1 MPEPADR
8 QEITHQGA
16 IMSNLTTQQL
26 AEILIGIAR
35 TQQAIIDAMENSKAG
50 FKSTHFRPML
60 ETASRI
66 RSNRAETLADFPS
79 RLLLQFLGRNGPEL
93 SQVVKDLETLLAQKS
108 TSTGDGAAPAP
119 AAAPAPDA
127 ASLDMTLLP

>member
-1 MPEPADR
+1 
-8 QEITHQGA
+8 
-16 IMSNLTTQQL
+16 MSNLTTEQL

-35 TQQAIIDAMENSKAG
+35 TQQAIVDAMENSKVG

-66 RSNRAETLADFPS
+66 RSNRNETLADFPA

-93 SQVVKDLETLLAQKS
+93 SQVAKDLETLLAQQPIMPPANAAAPA
-108 TSTGDGAAPAP
+108 TGAAPA
-119 AAAPAPDA
+119 ADA
-127 ASLDMTLLP
+127 TSLELTLLPKT

>member
-1 MPEPADR
+1 
-8 QEITHQGA
+8 
-16 IMSNLTTQQL
+16 MSNVTTEQL

-35 TQQAIIDAMENSKAG
+35 TQQAIIEAMENSKAG

-66 RSNRAETLADFPS
+66 RSNRTETLADFPS

-93 SQVVKDLETLLAQKS
+93 SQVAKDLETLLAEQP
-108 TSTGDGAAPAP
+108 TPAGDAAAPAP
-119 AAAPAPDA
+119 AAAPAAAAAAPDI
-127 ASLDMTLLP
+127 TLLP

>member
-1 MPEPADR
+1 
-8 QEITHQGA
+8 
-16 IMSNLTTQQL
+16 MSSPTTEQL

-35 TQQAIIDAMENSKAG
+35 AQQAIIEAMENSKAG

-66 RSNRAETLADFPS
+66 RSNRTETLADFPA

-93 SQVVKDLETLLAQKS
+93 SQVVKDLEALLAGQP
-108 TSTGDGAAPAP
+108 AAPETP
-119 AAAPAPDA
+119 ATETPAPGA
-127 ASLDMTLLP
+127 NTATPGGEPLSLDMT

>member
-1 MPEPADR
+1 
-8 QEITHQGA
+8 
-16 IMSNLTTQQL
+16 MSNLTMEQL

-35 TQQAIIDAMENSKAG
+35 TQQAIIDAIENSKAG

-93 SQVVKDLETLLAQKS
+93 SQVVKELETLLAQPPRS
-108 TSTGDGAAPAP
+108 AGEGAVPAPAP
-119 AAAPAPDA
+119 AVASAPDA
-127 ASLDMTLLP
+127 TSLDMTLLP

>member
-1 MPEPADR
+1 
-8 QEITHQGA
+8 
-16 IMSNLTTQQL
+16 MSNPTTEQL

-35 TQQAIIDAMENSKAG
+35 TQQAIVDAMENSKVG

-66 RSNRAETLADFPS
+66 RSNRNETLADFPA

-93 SQVVKDLETLLAQKS
+93 SQVAKDLETLLAQQP
-108 TSTGDGAAPAP
+108 TAPGDAAAPAP
-119 AAAPAPDA
+119 AAAPAADA

>member
-1 MPEPADR
+1 
-8 QEITHQGA
+8 
-16 IMSNLTTQQL
+16 MSNPTTEQL

-35 TQQAIIDAMENSKAG
+35 TQQAIIEAMENSKAG

-66 RSNRAETLADFPS
+66 RSNRNETLADFPS

-93 SQVVKDLETLLAQKS
+93 SQVVKDLETLFAQQP
-108 TSTGDGAAPAP
+108 TSSGDAAAPAP
-119 AAAPAPDA
+119 APAGAPTAEA
-127 ASLDMTLLP
+127 TSLDMTLLP

>member
-1 MPEPADR
+1 
-8 QEITHQGA
+8 
-16 IMSNLTTQQL
+16 MSHLTTQQL

-35 TQQAIIDAMENSKAG
+35 TQQAIIDAMENLKAG

-66 RSNRAETLADFPS
+66 RSNRTETLADFPS
-79 RLLLQFLGRNGPEL
+79 RLLLQYLGRNGPEL
-93 SQVVKDLETLLAQKS
+93 SQVVTDLEALLAQQPTPS
-108 TSTGDGAAPAP
+108 GDVAAPAP
-119 AAAPAPDA
+119 AVAPAPDA